1 MRPMNR
7 KTLDALDSA
16 TVRRALALVVEAMD
30 VEEWSPDTLDAIG
43 SRLRADGFVLSDEEA
58 ADARKRG
65 A

>member
-1 MRPMNR
+1 MNR